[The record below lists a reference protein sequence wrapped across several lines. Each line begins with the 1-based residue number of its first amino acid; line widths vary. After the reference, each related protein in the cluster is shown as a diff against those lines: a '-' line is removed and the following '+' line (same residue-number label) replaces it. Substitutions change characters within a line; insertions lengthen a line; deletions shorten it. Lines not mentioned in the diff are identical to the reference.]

1 MRLLTLSAFLLL
13 AIAVHAQPVE
23 GARSTV
29 KRVYTLA
36 TPSDADDPPVGS
48 LRRTEVE
55 TYGAD
60 GRRQR
65 VEWRA
70 PDGAVTL
77 AYMELYGDSGDAFG
91 AVYFEGDDL
100 APTLERFEY
109 RREGDRTVRR
119 VEYSGGDG
127 EVTTV
132 NEFVTDAEGREVERR
147 YGVSDVGARGGETVT
162 YDGPNATGYVYASAD
177 GARRVEYVFRTE
189 TVDARGNWTS
199 RVVLRGGQPSSFET
213 REIEYASPPR

>member
-1 MRLLTLSAFLLL
+1 MRLLLLSLSLLL
-13 AIAVHAQPVE
+13 AVAAQAQPVD

-36 TPSDADDPPVGS
+36 PPSEDDAPPVGA

-70 PDGAVTL
+70 PDGSVTL
-77 AYMELYGDSGDAFG
+77 AYMELYGDSDQAFG
-91 AVYFEGDDL
+91 SVYFEGTDL
-100 APTLERFEY
+100 DPTLERFEY

-132 NEFVTDAEGREVERR
+132 NEFVTNAEGQEVERR
-147 YGVSDVGARGGETVT
+147 YGVSETGARGTDTVT
-162 YDGPNATGYVYASAD
+162 YDGLNATGYVYASTD
-177 GARRVEYVFRTE
+177 GTRRVEYVFRVE
-189 TVDARGNWTS
+189 
-199 RVVLRGGQPSSFET
+199 
-213 REIEYASPPR
+213 